1 MAPPRLTHTTT
12 DVMKL
17 LEGDSAVGVS
27 VAKDFGELGT
37 FFGEVSDADEG
48 ETEDEG
54 WQYRIIFADG
64 DEEDWDCEQL
74 EEGVRLQKRIK
85 KQKTKGKGEALTE
98 EPAFNTTN
106 QKLLDSLTPGPL
118 PLVLHAPPV
127 PPLQRERE
135 REEGGA

>member
-1 MAPPRLTHTTT
+1 M
-12 DVMKL
+12 
-17 LEGDSAVGVS
+17 
-27 VAKDFGELGT
+27 
-37 FFGEVSDADEG
+37 SDADEG

-106 QKLLDSLTPGPL
+106 QKLLDSLAPGPL
-118 PLVLHAPPV
+118 PLVLHAPR
-127 PPLQRERE
+127 PPPAEGKRE